1 MDQSVTVPFSWDT
14 MDTSSKKAETSTR
27 PGASFAPL
35 IAGFSGGVTSTSLL
49 LPLDVIKVRL
59 QVSENGDNVRRAGG
73 VKRRLGA
80 MRIFRGIIKHEG
92 LAGLY
97 QGWTPAVIGSAVSWG
112 GYFYLYE
119 NFKQQLVTY
128 KLQSSATP
136 VSPEALRENSTHLN
150 SADNFFLACAS
161 GACMVALTNPIWL
174 IKTRMQL
181 QMRKSSQLHTEVK
194 APYKNM
200 LDAAV
205 TIVREEGV
213 FALYKGGG
221 AAMLLTS
228 HGGVQFVVYEF
239 LKKHFNYKRASREE
253 NLNRSV
259 WERFELSMGYLSIGA
274 VAKM

>member
-1 MDQSVTVPFSWDT
+1 MIGDRLILLDSKMDG
-14 MDTSSKKAETSTR
+14 SSKKAETR

-35 IAGFSGGVTSTSLL
+35 IAGFLGGVTSTSLL
-49 LPLDVIKVRL
+49 LPLDVVKVRL
-59 QVSENGDNVRRAGG
+59 QVSEDSENARRAGGG

-80 MRIFRGIIKHEG
+80 MRLFRGIIKHEG
-92 LAGLY
+92 IIGLY

-119 NFKQQLVTY
+119 NFKKQLVTY
-128 KLQSSATP
+128 KLQSSGTL
-136 VSPEALRENSTHLN
+136 VTPEALRTTHLN
-150 SADNFFLACAS
+150 SADNFILAVSS

-200 LDAAV
+200 VDAAV

-239 LKKHFNYKRASREE
+239 LKKNFNYKRATREE
-253 NLNRSV
+253 NLNRSM
-259 WERFELSMGYLSIGA
+259 WERFEMSMGYLSLGA

>member
-1 MDQSVTVPFSWDT
+1 MVT
-14 MDTSSKKAETSTR
+14 SKEKNETRTR

-35 IAGFSGGVTSTSLL
+35 IAGFTGGVTSTSLL

-59 QVSENGDNVRRAGG
+59 QVSENGDNVRRADG
-73 VKRRLGA
+73 VKRRMGA

-92 LAGLY
+92 IAGLY

-136 VSPEALRENSTHLN
+136 FTPEALRTTHLN
-150 SADNFFLACAS
+150 SADNFILACTS

-194 APYKNM
+194 PPYKNM

-253 NLNRSV
+253 NMNRSV
-259 WERFELSMGYLSIGA
+259 WERLELSMGYLSLGA

>member
-1 MDQSVTVPFSWDT
+1 M
-14 MDTSSKKAETSTR
+14 
-27 PGASFAPL
+27 
-35 IAGFSGGVTSTSLL
+35 IAGFSGGVISTTLL

-59 QVSENGDNVRRAGG
+59 QVSEESDNVRRAGG

-80 MRIFRGIIKHEG
+80 MRIFHGIMKHEG
-92 LAGLY
+92 FAGLY
-97 QGWTPAVIGSAVSWG
+97 QGWTPSVIGSAVSWG

-119 NFKQQLVTY
+119 NFKRQLVAY
-128 KLQSSATP
+128 KLESSTTP
-136 VSPEALRENSTHLN
+136 VSSEALRETDTHLN
-150 SADNFFLACAS
+150 SADNFILACAS

-181 QMRKSSQLHTEVK
+181 QMRKSSQLHAEVK
-194 APYKNM
+194 APYKNIV
-200 LDAAV
+200 DAAQ

-213 FALYKGGG
+213 WALYKGSG

-239 LKKHFNYKRASREE
+239 LKKYFNYKRASREE
-253 NLNRSV
+253 NANRSV
-259 WERFELSMGYLSIGA
+259 WERCELSMGYLSIGA

>member
-1 MDQSVTVPFSWDT
+1 MDN
-14 MDTSSKKAETSTR
+14 TSSKKAETTTR

-35 IAGFSGGVTSTSLL
+35 IAGFSGGVISTSLL

-59 QVSENGDNVRRAGG
+59 QVNEDAGDNGRRAGGG

-80 MRIFRGIIKHEG
+80 MRLLRGIIKHEG
-92 LAGLY
+92 LTGLY
-97 QGWTPAVIGSAVSWG
+97 SGWTPAVIGSAVSWG

-136 VSPEALRENSTHLN
+136 VTPEALRSTHL
-150 SADNFFLACAS
+150 SSIDNFILACTS

-181 QMRKSSQLHTEVK
+181 QMRKASQLHTEVK

-200 LDAAV
+200 VDAAV
-205 TIVREEGV
+205 TIVREEGA

-239 LKKHFNYKRASREE
+239 LKKHFNYKRATREE

-259 WERFELSMGYLSIGA
+259 WERLELSMGYLSLGA

>member
-1 MDQSVTVPFSWDT
+1 MDA
-14 MDTSSKKAETSTR
+14 SSKKAETRTR

-59 QVSENGDNVRRAGG
+59 QVNEDSDNARRAGG

-92 LAGLY
+92 VIGLY

-119 NFKQQLVTY
+119 NFKKQLATY
-128 KLQSSATP
+128 KLQSSGTP
-136 VSPEALRENSTHLN
+136 VTPEALRATHLN
-150 SADNFFLACAS
+150 SADNFILACSS
-161 GACMVALTNPIWL
+161 GACMVAMTNPIWL

-200 LDAAV
+200 VDAAF

-239 LKKHFNYKRASREE
+239 LKKHFNYKRATREE
-253 NLNRSV
+253 NINRSV